1 MAKFDKILE
10 MARGHRQYHNW
21 RLHDLTE
28 QQEMAANTSIY
39 EGHESFEEAFTLLDK
54 GDREAAVVALKR
66 ASKLAEKAI
75 TAIKG

>member
-1 MAKFDKILE
+1 MSKFNKILE

-28 QQEMAANTSIY
+28 EQEMSANSSI
-39 EGHESFEEAFTLLDK
+39 EQGHESFEEAFALLDK

-66 ASKLAEKAI
+66 VSKLAEKAI
-75 TAIKG
+75 DAIKG